1 MACTSRLTT
10 TWTADGDNETQGSS
24 LLIEGASVFPFW
36 AVWRR
41 GSGPLS
47 ENPSLLLTLDV
58 RVDAGIMAGV
68 IGAVGC

>member
-1 MACTSRLTT
+1 MHESFDYYLDCRLRQRNTGLFI
-10 TWTADGDNETQGSS
+10 ADRVSQC
-24 LLIEGASVFPFW
+24 FPF
-36 AVWRR
+36 V
-41 GSGPLS
+41 GSVEKGEWTLS